1 MSKWE
6 LCQTSS
12 VSVTLFVENLLPP
25 FFLFHGPK
33 PAQKKPFGLCHILTT
48 SAVFETRKTGRYKKP
63 PNRPT
68 GQAVLA
74 RLVMLM
80 LLLSFL
86 MSGATAQ
93 ATNASCLLQINR
105 STAGR
110 GLEFFYVQF
119 VILFFCVRYGDSRD
133 SRVNVSVTFAYRNC
147 YHCLWSFSR
156 LSRFIMYAIALSKL

>member
-1 MSKWE
+1 MGTVSNIKR
-6 LCQTSS
+6 LSYVVCRISS
-12 VSVTLFVENLLPP
+12 AAIFGFTAQNLPKKSHLAYVYLNNLGG
-25 FFLFHGPK
+25 FLNPK
-33 PAQKKPFGLCHILTT
+33 FPAGLST
-48 SAVFETRKTGRYKKP
+48 AQP
-63 PNRPT
+63 PNWPSCS
-68 GQAVLA
+68 A

-110 GLEFFYVQF
+110 GLEFFVCDF
-119 VILFFCVRYGDSRD
+119 LCFFCVRYGDSRD
-133 SRVNVSVTFAYRNC
+133 GRVNVSVTFAYRNC

-156 LSRFIMYAIALSKL
+156 LSRFIMYAIDLSKL